1 MSMSE
6 HPARTPLREIALAS
20 QSPRRRLLLEGLGL
34 HVAVVASAYAE
45 EDNAPQGV
53 SPRDVALAHAAGKAR
68 EAERSGP
75 PVLVAADTIVVVDGE
90 LLGKPR
96 GNDEAAAMLRR
107 LSGREHVVHTGFVV
121 LDRSQRRSVSGVE
134 STTVRFARLRDE
146 QIAAYVA
153 TGDPLD
159 KAGAYGIQG
168 LGGLFVS
175 SISGDFY
182 TVMGLPLAR
191 IGDALAELGYDV
203 FAR

>member
-1 MSMSE
+1 MNE
-6 HPARTPLREIALAS
+6 RTARTPLREIALAS
-20 QSPRRRLLLEGLGL
+20 QSPRRRSLLEGLGL
-34 HVAVVASAYAE
+34 HVTVVPSAYAE
-45 EDNAPQGV
+45 EDNTLTGVAPA
-53 SPRDVALAHAAGKAR
+53 DVALEHAAGKAR
-68 EAERSGP
+68 EAAPQGP
-75 PVLVAADTIVVVDGE
+75 PVLVAADTIVVVDEE

-96 GNDEAAAMLRR
+96 DGDEAIGMLHR
-107 LSGREHVVHTGFVV
+107 LSGREHVVHTGFAV
-121 LDRSQRRSVSGVE
+121 LDRARGRTVTGVE
-134 STTVRFARLRDE
+134 STTVRFGRLGDD

-168 LGGLFVS
+168 LGGLFVT